1 MEADADAEKALK
13 APPISTETVLV
24 IVCVVVCVW
33 DTPIVVEYSA
43 SCSVVPV
50 FVFEYTSLKL
60 AQRKQTHGIVSI

>member
-1 MEADADAEKALK
+1 MEEDADAEKALK
-13 APPISTETVLV
+13 APPISVETVLV

-43 SCSVVPV
+43 CCSVVPV